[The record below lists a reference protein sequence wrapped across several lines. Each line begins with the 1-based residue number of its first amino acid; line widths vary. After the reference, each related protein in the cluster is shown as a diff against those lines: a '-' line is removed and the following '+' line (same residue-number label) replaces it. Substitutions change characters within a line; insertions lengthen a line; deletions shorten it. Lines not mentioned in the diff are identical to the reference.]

1 MSEPPQDLK
10 ARVAAGY
17 NAIANTYFTTFVSND
32 TKDFR
37 LHHLTHVL
45 SLLKETHAAHQ
56 SSASPSTSDVVQ
68 VLELGCGA
76 GLPVTKVLLEHIA
89 PQLTVTANDL
99 SPTQIGLARTNLS
112 SYLTSPSPDEPLR
125 LNLTPGDMTQLTFP
139 PSTFSLILA
148 FYSLI
153 HLPRTEQTTLMQRIA
168 TWLKPGGLTLI
179 NFAAEED
186 EHVVNEAWLG
196 EKGAWMYWSSW
207 GEEGS
212 VRMVEESGL
221 EVLSRQIS
229 EDEGVD
235 SRFVWVVARKKEV

>member
-1 MSEPPQDLK
+1 MTSPPKDLK
-10 ARVAAGY
+10 SRLAAGY
-17 NAIANTYFTTFVSND
+17 DAIATTYFTTFVSND

-37 LHHLTHVL
+37 LHHLSHVL
-45 SLLKETHAAHQ
+45 SLLQETHQ
-56 SSASPSTSDVVQ
+56 SSASTSTSDVVQ

-76 GLPVTKVLLEHIA
+76 GLPVTKTLLEHTS

-99 SPTQIGLARTNLS
+99 SPTQIGLARANLS
-112 SYLTSPSPDEPLR
+112 SYLTSTPPDELPR
-125 LNLTPGDMTQLTFP
+125 LTLTPGDMLTLTFP

-153 HLPRTEQTTLMQRIA
+153 HLPRTEQTVLMQRIA
-168 TWLKPGGLTLI
+168 TWLKPGGLILI
-179 NFAAEED
+179 NFAVEEN

-196 EKGAWMYWSSW
+196 EEGGWMYWSSW

-212 VRMVEESGL
+212 VRMVEEVGL
-221 EVLSRQIS
+221 EVLSREVS

-235 SRFVWVVARKKEV
+235 SRFVWVVARKKMEV